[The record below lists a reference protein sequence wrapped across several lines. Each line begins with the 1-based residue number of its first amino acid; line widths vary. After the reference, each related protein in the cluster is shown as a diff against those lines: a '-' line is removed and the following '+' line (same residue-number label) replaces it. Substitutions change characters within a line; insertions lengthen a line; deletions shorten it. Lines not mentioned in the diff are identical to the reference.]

1 VQLSESK
8 NKKKRILSSAV
19 IVLMGIVLILNMVN
33 AANINLNTNSKVEY
47 GQGVVLA
54 TTCDTFLTL
63 KITREIDSASGNF
76 YAKDLTIGDIST
88 QLHSKRVSITL
99 NDASESKISSSN
111 LYFDVSSTGIV
122 FTSPHATTSSINYLA
137 VSSSGAN
144 EVGTSSITFTNI
156 RKQDSSRILA
166 DEITRV
172 LIQTSGNGGCTAPV
186 LSCANGGTC
195 AVDDTGPGGG
205 TVIYVSA
212 TPITLQGQG
221 RTVTRIE
228 IAPFDWG
235 RPAGDPAFVMCQ
247 ANVLWRSSGISSN
260 LGFTVPSTELKA
272 EIGYGLKNTNYILS
286 QSYTSGNSCSLTTQA
301 AYKARNAN
309 IGNQTDWFLPSIDE
323 LNIVCRYAN
332 DLDMTSTAPCVTGR
346 LRSDFASSANDTWWS
361 STLTSNQQMGV
372 IRIKETLPNS
382 PLGRL
387 ESPLVNLKS
396 VRPIRMF

>member
-1 VQLSESK
+1 MSESK

-33 AANINLNTNSKVEY
+33 AANINLNANSKVEY

-172 LIQTSGNGGCTAPV
+172 LIETSGNGGCTAPV
-186 LSCANGGTC
+186 LSCSNGGTC
-195 AVDDTGPGGG
+195 AVGETGPGGG

-228 IAPFDWG
+228 MAPNGWG
-235 RPAGDPAFVMCQ
+235 GATYPTDPNLQMCQ
-247 ANVLWRSSGISSN
+247 PYNFGGPLFTGTIYQGWSGYSNVVLPTG
-260 LGFTVPSTELKA
+260 L
-272 EIGYGLKNTNYILS
+272 GYGLDNTNKLLS
-286 QSYTSGNSCSLTTQA
+286 YNTSGVSCALSNQA
-301 AYKARNAN
+301 ASVARNYS
-309 IGNQTDWFLPSIDE
+309 GGGLSDWFLPSRDE

-332 DLDMTSTAPCVTGR
+332 TLDTSSSSICTTGTVREGFITTANFR
-346 LRSDFASSANDTWWS
+346 WWS
-361 STLTSNQQMGV
+361 SSIFDNQLHITLRIRGADGTYSSTSQS
-372 IRIKETLPNS
+372 NS
-382 PLGRL
+382 T
-387 ESPLVNLKS
+387 S